1 MGEGN
6 APRDIPALSA
16 STLCEAFQVTAAER
30 GDAVAVRLKG
40 DAAAM
45 TWTEYAGR
53 VASAAGGLARLGIER
68 GEAVA
73 ILLTNRPE
81 FHLVDA
87 AVMHLGAVPFSL
99 YNSAARE
106 QLAQVLHDSG
116 ARTLITETK
125 FAETADVLRDAVG
138 VDRLIFVD
146 TTGPGSLAELESGGP
161 EPDFEERWRA
171 VQPEDLAT
179 LIYTSGTTGPP
190 KCVKVT
196 HRGLIAEWAG
206 LHQVFDITPGGRILS
221 WLPAAH
227 IADRLLGQYQHI
239 CFGHTITCVPDIREL
254 GAHLV
259 EVRPTFWVAVPRV
272 YEKFRASLLAGFTP
286 EQHAALEVGLRYFA
300 AVQTGKAVDPE
311 LAATCARLD
320 AEVFAPVRA
329 SLGLD
334 RAEQFVVGA
343 SPIPA
348 PVLEFFHAFGMP
360 VCEVWGM
367 SELPIAT
374 ANPPSRPKVGTV
386 GLPVPGVELRLDTD
400 GELLLRGAMLMR
412 GYRDPE
418 HNAASMDADGWWR
431 TGDVGV
437 LDEDGYVTIVDR
449 KKELIISSTGKNM
462 SPANIEAEL
471 KSASQLIG
479 HAVAV
484 GDNRPYN
491 VALLVLDPDGL
502 AAFASRAGL
511 TAKETAALAAEPA
524 VLQAVAEAVEV
535 ANSRLSR
542 PEQIRRHVVLGVDW
556 LPGGDELTPTSK
568 LRRKP
573 IAEKYATEIA
583 RLYEGGQAE
592 VFDPVEHLRSTVE
605 KFWNVGDVATFM
617 EPFAEDAV
625 CAPQADFDDDGP
637 LIHGKAEITR
647 FFERTHRPVVWTSLR
662 AVGESTVLGSF
673 RRAGTSEAAEDDW
686 YLLYTYEGRTI
697 VRARYYDHVKK
708 LPETC

>member
-1 MGEGN
+1 MGAGS

-40 DAAAM
+40 DAWTM
-45 TWTEYAGR
+45 TWTEYTGR
-53 VASAAGGLARLGIER
+53 VAGIAGGLSRLGIER

-73 ILLTNRPE
+73 IMLTNRPE
-81 FHLVDA
+81 FHPVDA
-87 AVMHLGAVPFSL
+87 AAMHLGAVPFSL

-106 QLAQVLHDSG
+106 QLVQILRDSG
-116 ARTLITETK
+116 TRVLITETK
-125 FAETADVLRDAVG
+125 FAETAEVLRAAAGLERVIV
-138 VDRLIFVD
+138 VDG
-146 TTGPGSLAELESGGP
+146 TGPDSLAELESGGP
-161 EPDFEERWRA
+161 EPDFEQRWQA

-190 KCVKVT
+190 KCVQVT
-196 HRGLIAEWAG
+196 HRGLLAEWAG

-239 CFGHTITCVPDIREL
+239 CFGHTITCVRDIKEL
-254 GAHLV
+254 GAHLLD
-259 EVRPTFWVAVPRV
+259 VRPTFWVAVPRV
-272 YEKFRASLLAGFTP
+272 YEKFRAALLAGFSP
-286 EQHAALEVGLRYFA
+286 EQHAALEVGLLYA
-300 AVQTGKAVDPE
+300 ADVRAHGAAAPA
-311 LAATCARLD
+311 LAEEYARLE
-320 AEVFAPVRA
+320 AKVFAPVRA

-334 RAEQFVVGA
+334 AAEQFVVGA
-343 SPIPA
+343 SPIPV
-348 PVLEFFHAFGMP
+348 PVLEFFHALGMP

-374 ANPPSRPKVGTV
+374 ANPPSRPKVGSV
-386 GLPVPGVELRLDTD
+386 GLPVPGVELRLDSD
-400 GELLLRGAMLMR
+400 GEVLVRGPLLMR
-412 GYRDPE
+412 GYREPE
-418 HNAASMDADGWWR
+418 QTAAAIDAEGWYR
-431 TGDVGV
+431 TGDVGA
-437 LDEDGYVTIVDR
+437 LDEDGYLTIVDR

-471 KSASQLIG
+471 KSSSQLIG

-502 AAFASRAGL
+502 VAFAARAGL
-511 TAKETAALAAEPA
+511 EAEGMAALTAEPA
-524 VLQAVAEAVEV
+524 VLKEIAEAVER

-542 PEQIRRHVVLGVDW
+542 PEQIRRHLVLGVDW

-573 IAEKYATEIA
+573 IAEKYAAEIA
-583 RLYEGGQAE
+583 GLYDSTAADR
-592 VFDPVEHLRSTVE
+592 FDPVEHLRTSVE
-605 KFWNVGDVATFM
+605 KYWNVGDVAAFM

-625 CAPQADFDDDGP
+625 LAPQADTDDDGP
-637 LIHGKAEITR
+637 LIHGKDKITR

-662 AVGESTVLGSF
+662 AVGESQVLASF
-673 RRAGTSEAAEDDW
+673 RRQGTPEAAEDEW
-686 YLLYTYEGRTI
+686 FLLYEYDGRTI
-697 VRARYYDHVKK
+697 VRARYYDHPTKA
-708 LPETC
+708 PQSC

>member
-1 MGEGN
+1 MGAGSASKE
-6 APRDIPALSA
+6 IPALLA
-16 STLCEAFQVTAAER
+16 GTLCEAFQVTAAER
-30 GDAVAVRLKG
+30 RDNVAVRLKG
-40 DAAAM
+40 DAVAI
-45 TWTEYAGR
+45 TWTEYARR
-53 VASAAGGLARLGIER
+53 VACAAGGLSRLGIER

-87 AVMHLGAVPFSL
+87 AAMHLGAVPFSL

-106 QLAQVLHDSG
+106 QLAQILRDSG
-116 ARTLITETK
+116 ARILITETK
-125 FAETADVLRDAVG
+125 FADTAEILRDAVG
-138 VDRLIFVD
+138 LDRVIVVD
-146 TTGPGSLAELESGGP
+146 TDGPDSLANLESGGP
-161 EPDFEERWRA
+161 EPDFAERWGA
-171 VQPEDLAT
+171 VQPDDLAT

-190 KCVKVT
+190 KCVQVT
-196 HRGLIAEWAG
+196 HRGLLAEWAG
-206 LHQVFDITPGGRILS
+206 LHRVFDITPGGRILS

-239 CFGHTITCVPDIREL
+239 CFGHTITCVPDIKEL

-259 EVRPTFWVAVPRV
+259 DVRPTFWVAVPRV
-272 YEKFRASLLAGFTP
+272 YEKFRAALLAGFSP
-286 EQHAALEVGLRYFA
+286 EQHAALEVGLRHA
-300 AVQTGKAVDPE
+300 
-311 LAATCARLD
+311 AATRAGSVAPDLEAEYVRLD
-320 AEVFAPVRA
+320 AAVFAPLRA

-334 RAEQFVVGA
+334 HAEQFVVGA
-343 SPIPA
+343 SPIPL
-348 PVLEFFHAFGMP
+348 PVLEFFHALGMP

-374 ANPPSRPKVGTV
+374 ANPPSRPKLGSV
-386 GLPVPGVELRLDTD
+386 GLPVPGVELRLDSD
-400 GELLLRGAMLMR
+400 GEVLVRGPLLMR
-412 GYRDPE
+412 GYRDLE
-418 HNAASMDADGWWR
+418 QTAAAIDADGWYR
-431 TGDVGV
+431 TGDVGT
-437 LDEDGYVTIVDR
+437 LDEDGYLTIVDR

-502 AAFASRAGL
+502 AAFAKRAGL
-511 TAKETAALAAEPA
+511 AAQGVAALATEPA
-524 VLQAVAEAVEV
+524 VLQAVGEAVEV

-573 IAEKYATEIA
+573 IAEKYASDIA
-583 RLYEGGQAE
+583 RLYEDTRGE
-592 VFDPVEHLRSTVE
+592 DFDPVEHLRRSVE
-605 KFWNVGDVATFM
+605 EFWNVGDVATFM

-625 CAPQADFDDDGP
+625 LAPQADVDDDGP
-637 LIHGKAEITR
+637 LIHGKAAITR
-647 FFERTHRPVVWTSLR
+647 FFERTHRPVEWTSLR
-662 AVGESTVLGSF
+662 AVGESQVLASF
-673 RRAGTSEAAEDDW
+673 RRAGTSEAAEDEW
-686 YLLYTYEGRTI
+686 VLLYEYAGRTI
-697 VRARYYDHVKK
+697 VRARYYDHPKK
-708 LPETC
+708 APESC